1 MAMDHRFFG
10 SRTGDSNY
18 KFDGSGDC
26 GMVDPGL
33 TPPYETGKVGNRTL
47 EVPTITKLVK
57 DKGPRIDT
65 TRLNPKDFQNVN
77 GAWEWNEAKQ
87 TYVSVPMDMVEPP
100 RLGLLVEEEDN
111 IPCQE
116 EKGHYTF
123 PNHKAGPV
131 TTAVFDKED
140 NHTEP
145 DQDARPSLTEF
156 ERSLKNM
163 LNKYSMENDSNT
175 PDFILAE
182 YMHACL
188 MSFNIATRAREHW
201 YGRRVF

>member
-1 MAMDHRFFG
+1 MNGEFAGTLKEAQMSNGTEPWEFG
-10 SRTGDSNY
+10 NTG
-18 KFDGSGDC
+18 GAGEP
-26 GMVDPGL
+26 DPFL
-33 TPPYETGKVGNRTL
+33 TYDPVQKGTG
-47 EVPTITKLVK
+47 LVK

-65 TRLNPKDFQNVN
+65 RRF
-77 GAWEWNEAKQ
+77 A
-87 TYVSVPMDMVEPP
+87 EP
-100 RLGLLVEEEDN
+100 LKIEEEDN
-111 IPCQE
+111 IPCDCGTCAE

-156 ERSLKNM
+156 ERALKNL
-163 LNKYSMENDSNT
+163 LNKYSMENASST
-175 PDFILAE
+175 PDHILAE